1 MTCMTDGENQLSQ
14 VVLWSLNTDH
24 GAHTQN
30 LKKKTRRRKRREER
44 KRKKRKRRRKE
55 KKLSILLR

>member
-1 MTCMTDGENQLSQ
+1 MTDGESQLSQ

-30 LKKKTRRRKRREER
+30 LKKKTRRRKRRREER